1 VTKCRIVILFL
12 SIDNPIALFCAVWL
26 SGDCWWFEGDTI
38 PFKWG
43 KLPGAKLV
51 FFKMMLQLS
60 NISKQVIHELSLQS
74 RLDLGRM
81 RVNLAFMVL
90 SASVFNLQAR
100 RA

>member
-1 VTKCRIVILFL
+1 MVIVGGLRVTQFRLNGESCPALSLF
-12 SIDNPIALFCAVWL
+12 
-26 SGDCWWFEGDTI
+26 
-38 PFKWG
+38 
-43 KLPGAKLV
+43 